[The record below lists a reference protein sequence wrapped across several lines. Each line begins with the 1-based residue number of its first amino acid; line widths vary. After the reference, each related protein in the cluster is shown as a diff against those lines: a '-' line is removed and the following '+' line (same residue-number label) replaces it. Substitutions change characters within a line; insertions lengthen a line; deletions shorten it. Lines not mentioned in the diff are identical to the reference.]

1 LDATLVRNVTVEANR
16 TAMVGLQAASSSGS
30 SGATVVLVVSAQDSP
45 AVSANT
51 MFTLDLPN
59 IAPGTVTVTGPDI
72 TRAALLNTPLVA
84 VAIGAAAAI
93 AVGVYLTRKRR

>member
-1 LDATLVRNVTVEANR
+1 VA
-16 TAMVGLQAASSSGS
+16 
-30 SGATVVLVVSAQDSP
+30 SAQDSP

-51 MFTLDLPN
+51 VFTLDLPDL
-59 IAPGTVTVTGPDI
+59 APGTVTVTGPDI
-72 TRAALLNTPLVA
+72 TRAAPLNTPLVA